1 MHVAPFCP
9 AALSIF
15 TNYNKFLQK
24 NDPLPHK
31 VLPLTKPLTREIAGR
46 FILLDNFQSDI
57 AINLIENEDHYVSL
71 KDVFLG
77 LMTNSEL
84 NDLLENGD
92 ILEIQHKKFIVGA
105 IEFYKVSLNY
115 VLEKINVEALFW
127 KHAA

>member
-1 MHVAPFCP
+1 
-9 AALSIF
+9 
-15 TNYNKFLQK
+15 
-24 NDPLPHK
+24 
-31 VLPLTKPLTREIAGR
+31 
-46 FILLDNFQSDI
+46 
-57 AINLIENEDHYVSL
+57 
-71 KDVFLG
+71 
-77 LMTNSEL
+77 MTNSEL